1 MKIIRIF
8 KNSLFSFQ
16 YNNEKENEY
25 DRLMELW
32 NDTLYLHNFF
42 KANKQDLPKGN
53 STDNLTSQIIE
64 NANRIDDLLLNAVEK
79 SNFEMFFRSLHN
91 QEYQSK
97 ILSKR
102 KGRKVT
108 YELYALKVDTN
119 CYVITGGAIKFTQLM
134 EDRPHTKQE
143 LVKLEKCRNYLK
155 ENGVMDIDSFYEFLE
170 E

>member
-102 KGRKVT
+102 KGKKSYLRVVCFESRYKLLCDYWRSYKIYT
-108 YELYALKVDTN
+108 VD
-119 CYVITGGAIKFTQLM
+119 G
-134 EDRPHTKQE
+134 R
-143 LVKLEKCRNYLK
+143 
-155 ENGVMDIDSFYEFLE
+155 
-170 E
+170 